1 MATSDEE
8 LTVWVGGLD
17 PQVTTEILWELFVQ
31 VRIILGPGR
40 CGAGSTGTGGVGCVN
55 YEGI

>member
-31 VRIILGPGR
+31 V
-40 CGAGSTGTGGVGCVN
+40 
-55 YEGI
+55 GI